1 MTESKKIV
9 YVIQELPGTKVG
21 VPKINIMSAR
31 KHGEF
36 KFLLPEFSQ
45 IIFSPG
51 PLIFKLRN
59 LLKDYTPEDYLLLT
73 GDPAII
79 GVACS
84 IVSDMTNGRY
94 NLLKWD
100 KQIECIIRFQ
110 LTYTRK
116 EKYKMSNIN
125 FEADQREDLDS
136 VNEAGSLAEQVVKL
150 QKLEEELLVKEAEAK
165 ELKRKVDLVSSEV
178 IPTMMQEMNISTL
191 KLADGTSVEVK
202 PVYGASIP
210 ADKKED
216 AYTWLRENGLGDL
229 IKNEVTVAFGRSED
243 NKAQQ
248 YAVLAQ
254 GQGYE
259 PVQKLKVE
267 PMTLK
272 ALVRERI
279 ENGLDMP
286 SDLFNLFTSNRTKIT
301 RNK

>member
-1 MTESKKIV
+1 
-9 YVIQELPGTKVG
+9 
-21 VPKINIMSAR
+21 
-31 KHGEF
+31 
-36 KFLLPEFSQ
+36 
-45 IIFSPG
+45 
-51 PLIFKLRN
+51 
-59 LLKDYTPEDYLLLT
+59 
-73 GDPAII
+73 
-79 GVACS
+79 
-84 IVSDMTNGRY
+84 
-94 NLLKWD
+94 
-100 KQIECIIRFQ
+100 
-110 LTYTRK
+110 
-116 EKYKMSNIN
+116 MSNIN
-125 FEADQREDLDS
+125 FEQDARGNLDS
-136 VNEAGSLAEQVVKL
+136 VNEGKKLSDQVVKL
-150 QKLEEELLVKEAEAK
+150 QELEDLVVLKEEELKEI
-165 ELKRKVDLVSSEV
+165 KRKSELLSAEV

-191 KLADGTSVEVK
+191 KLSDGTSVEVK
-202 PVYGASIP
+202 PIYGASIP
-210 ADKKED
+210 VDKREG

-229 IKNEVTVAFGRSED
+229 IKNEITVAFGRSED